1 MPPSGASGTHDSPS
15 GTIPAAMN
23 ITPQMR
29 RRTLTGVLGAAMI
42 CIAAWPAVA
51 AGLSALHLDWH
62 PSGDWA
68 LLAMRIEDVGHTT
81 PLLGP
86 YSRFGWN
93 HPGPLLFWV
102 LALPYHLLGW
112 SARSMLA
119 ATAFLNA
126 ASLAGTVALAWRRG
140 RLPLAAL
147 TTFALVILTHTMGPE
162 LLRDPWNP
170 YITLLPVA
178 LLVMLCW
185 SGAEGDRW
193 AWPAAIAVGS
203 FIVQSHIGYAV
214 IVIGVVAISLFLA
227 WWNRAEVAVLPST
240 PRARRALIVT
250 SALVLVI
257 CWTPV
262 LIDQFFDSGNLTAV
276 TSYFLNST
284 DRPAGLHDALAQAAS
299 NLPVRDTGWLG
310 ALPVVG
316 ADGAVEGG
324 ELLALLLPVTLYVA
338 ALALAFATRA
348 RSAGRFQLIVGAAVI
363 SGVLATSRITGP
375 MFGYLIR
382 WWWVLACLWWLSI
395 TWSILSAALAWTR
408 TPRAVKQ
415 VLPILVVGL
424 CLLPS
429 YRDARTSARAADVAA
444 TPEPSNSRLLHD
456 LLPPLIGTLG
466 SLDQVQV
473 VRVEMV
479 NSTWGTMAD
488 GVRYAITHAGDQI
501 AVDSQYGFKFG
512 EHRSAD
518 RLDADAVVW
527 VVSADAVRIWGQ
539 LPNVRT
545 IAIWDPLSAEDRLI
559 YTAYEQLLRD
569 QLTAAGR
576 PDLANALT
584 NGGGGVDTGSVGLDG
599 VDPELVRRVEAVRR
613 RGDPIGIFLTVNPD

>member
-1 MPPSGASGTHDSPS
+1 VSGNERGTSD
-15 GTIPAAMN
+15 TLNAEMN
-23 ITPQMR
+23 MTPQMR
-29 RRTLTGVLGAAMI
+29 RTAVTAVLGTALV

-51 AGLSALHLDWH
+51 TGLSALHLDWH

-68 LLAMRIEDVGHTT
+68 LLAMRIEDVGHAT

-102 LALPYHLLGW
+102 LAVPYHLLGW

-126 ASLAGTVALAWRRG
+126 AALAGTVTLAWRRG

-170 YITLLPVA
+170 YITMLPVA

-193 AWPAAIAVGS
+193 AWPAALAVGS

-214 IVIGVVAISLFLA
+214 IVIGVVASAMFLA
-227 WWNRAEVAVLPST
+227 WRNRAEVALLPGN
-240 PRARRALIVT
+240 PRARRVLIVI

-262 LIDQFFDSGNLTAV
+262 LIDQFFDSGNLTAIA
-276 TSYFLNST
+276 SYFLNST

-310 ALPVVG
+310 ALPIVG

-324 ELLALLLPVTLYVA
+324 DLIALFLPVALYIA
-338 ALALAFATRA
+338 ALAVALATRA
-348 RSAGRFQLIVGAAVI
+348 RSAVRFQLIVGVAIIA
-363 SGVLATSRITGP
+363 GVLATSRITGP

-382 WWWVLACLWWLSI
+382 WWWILACLWWLSI
-395 TWSILSAALAWTR
+395 TWSFVSAALAWPR
-408 TPRAVKQ
+408 TPRVVKQ

-429 YRDARTSARAADVAA
+429 FRDARTSARNADFAAA
-444 TPEPSNSRLLHD
+444 PEPSNSRLLRD

-466 SLDQVQV
+466 SLDQVKV

-545 IAIWDPLSAEDRLI
+545 IAIWDPLSAGDRLI
-559 YTAYEQLLRD
+559 YTADEQLLRD

-613 RGDPIGIFLTVNPD
+613 KGDPIGIFLTLTPH

>member
-1 MPPSGASGTHDSPS
+1 MH
-15 GTIPAAMN
+15 I
-23 ITPQMR
+23 
-29 RRTLTGVLGAAMI
+29 
-42 CIAAWPAVA
+42 
-51 AGLSALHLDWH
+51 DWH

-68 LLAMRIEDVGHTT
+68 LLAMRIEDVGHAT

-93 HPGPLLFWV
+93 HPGPLLYWV
-102 LALPYHLLGW
+102 LAVPYHLLGW

-126 ASLAGTVALAWRRG
+126 AALAGTVALAWRRG

-170 YITLLPVA
+170 YITMLPVA

-193 AWPAAIAVGS
+193 AWPAALAVGS

-214 IVIGVVAISLFLA
+214 IVIGVVVSAMFLA
-227 WWNRAEVAVLPST
+227 WRQRTEVALLPST
-240 PRARRALIVT
+240 PRARRLLIIT
-250 SALVLVI
+250 TALVLVM

-262 LIDQFFDSGNLTAV
+262 LIDQFFGSGNVAAI
-276 TSYFLNST
+276 TSYFVNST
-284 DRPAGLHDALAQAAS
+284 DRPAGLHDALAQAAG

-310 ALPVVG
+310 ALPIVG

-324 ELLALLLPVTLYVA
+324 DLIALLLPVGLYFA
-338 ALALAFATRA
+338 ALAVALATRA
-348 RSAGRFQLIVGAAVI
+348 RSAVRFQLIVGVAVI

-395 TWSILSAALAWTR
+395 TWSLFSATLSWTR
-408 TPRAVKQ
+408 TPLVLRQ
-415 VLPILVVGL
+415 ILPIAVVGL
-424 CLLPS
+424 CLLPAS
-429 YRDARTSARAADVAA
+429 RDARTSAHAADFAA
-444 TPEPSNSRLLHD
+444 APEPSNNRLLHD

-466 SLDQVQV
+466 SLDQVHV

-488 GVRYAITHAGDQI
+488 GVRYAITHAGDEI
-501 AVDSQYGFKFG
+501 AVDAQYGFKFG
-512 EHRSAD
+512 EQRSAD
-518 RLDADAVVW
+518 RIEADAVVW

-545 IAIWDPLSAEDRLI
+545 IVIWDPLSAEERSI
-559 YTAYEQLLRD
+559 YTVDELLLRD

-576 PDLANALT
+576 ADLATALT

-613 RGDPIGIFLTVNPD
+613 RGDPIGIFLTLTPH